1 MRNFD
6 PAKSFGPDVAAR
18 YDNFLRGDEAETID
32 FLARQARGGPV
43 LELAI
48 GTGRIGLPLAQRGLP
63 VTGIELS
70 EAMVA
75 QLRRKPG
82 GADIPV
88 TIGDYAAVPVDGDFR
103 LIFVVFNTIY
113 NLLTQ
118 DDQVRCFENV
128 AKHLTDDGVFVIEA
142 GMPTDFVCT
151 RSKQYVDAE
160 RVELDAVTLDVARF
174 DIATQLLDESHI
186 RISEQ
191 GITLSPIVTRYIWPS
206 EMDLMA
212 RIAGLRLH
220 SRYGGWL
227 GESFD
232 GFSQRHVSVY
242 GR

>member
-6 PAKSFGPDVAAR
+6 PATSFGPKEAER
-18 YDNFLRGDEAETID
+18 YDDHLRGDEAETVD

-63 VTGIELS
+63 VSGIEIS

-82 GADIPV
+82 GIDIPV
-88 TIGDYAAVPVDGDFR
+88 TIGDYADVPVDGEFR

-118 DDQVRCFENV
+118 DDQVRCFDNV
-128 AKHLTDDGVFVIEA
+128 AKRLTNDGVFVLEA
-142 GMPTDFVCT
+142 EMPTHFVCT
-151 RSKQYVDAE
+151 RNKQYVDAE
-160 RVELDAVTLDVARF
+160 RVEVDEVTLDVARF

-191 GITLSPIVTRYIWPS
+191 GVTLSPIVTRYIWPS

-220 SRYGGWL
+220 DRFGGWF
-227 GESFD
+227 GEPFD
-232 GFSQRHVSVY
+232 NSSRRHVSVY
-242 GR
+242 GW

>member
-6 PAKSFGPDVAAR
+6 PAKSFGPKAAAT
-18 YDNFLRGDEAETID
+18 YDDHLRGDEAETVD
-32 FLARQARGGPV
+32 FLATWARGGPV

-63 VTGIELS
+63 VTGIEIS

-82 GADIPV
+82 GIEVPV
-88 TIGDYAAVPVDGDFR
+88 TIGDFADVPVEGEFR

-128 AKHLTDDGVFVIEA
+128 AKHLTSDGVFVLEA
-142 GMPTDFVCT
+142 ELPTDYLCI
-151 RSKQYVDAE
+151 RNKQYVDAE
-160 RVELDAVTLDVARF
+160 RVELDEVTLDVARF
-174 DIATQLLDESHI
+174 DIATQILDESHI

-220 SRYGGWL
+220 DRYAGWL
-227 GESFD
+227 GERFD
-232 GFSQRHVSVY
+232 GSSRRHVSVY
-242 GR
+242 GW